1 VNRCQEEFEKE
12 NVVGHWEEALG
23 KNTPKEEKE
32 LIRIRAK
39 KRMLGNFRFIGEL
52 YRQKMLPEKII
63 HECLIRL
70 LGDIEKP
77 DEARA
82 ARRPPPPAAARPS
95 GGHTPHGTPCRR
107 RGDGTR
113 PLAVAPLS
121 PPRPVAPPLASIASP
136 CSCAQDEVECLCEL
150 MTTVGPLLDHARAKA
165 AAVPGR
171 DSSVRK

>member
-1 VNRCQEEFEKE
+1 MNRCQEEFEKE

-39 KRMLGNFRFIGEL
+39 KRTLGNFRFIGEL

-82 ARRPPPPAAARPS
+82 ARRPPPPAARARAE
-95 GGHTPHGTPCRR
+95 GTHRTAR
-107 RGDGTR
+107 RGDGTA
-113 PLAVAPLS
+113 LAVARRSPAPLRRRLRP
-121 PPRPVAPPLASIASP
+121 PPRPAPARRTRSSACAS
-136 CSCAQDEVECLCEL
+136 
-150 MTTVGPLLDHARAKA
+150 
-165 AAVPGR
+165 
-171 DSSVRK
+171 